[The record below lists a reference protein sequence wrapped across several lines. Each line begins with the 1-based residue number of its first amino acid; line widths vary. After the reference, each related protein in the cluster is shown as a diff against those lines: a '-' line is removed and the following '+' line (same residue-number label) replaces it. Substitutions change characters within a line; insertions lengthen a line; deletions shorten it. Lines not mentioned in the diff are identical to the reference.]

1 MNFKIDLKSIDLK
14 NISLDDIQ
22 DKLKKV
28 EKKTWIKIGVSVGAV
43 VFFLIIF
50 YGVLNPIVNKKK
62 AQLDDMNKKIEET
75 QKFNQQIKVSK
86 KKIDKIKPQYEQYS
100 TLFHS
105 RAEVEGLYQTLSE
118 FAGMNGLVI
127 SKIEKKEIK
136 EVSKAEAIA
145 KATGKKNKKKKKKK
159 KDNVKKVENV
169 AYFTIPVDFEITGN
183 FLGYIK
189 FKRQLSLSQKMLNFD
204 KESIVVLKQEDT
216 TGAIK
221 VNGTL
226 TIVGLADEFF

>member
-1 MNFKIDLKSIDLK
+1 MNFNIDLKNIDLK
-14 NISLDDIQ
+14 NISLEDIQ
-22 DKLKKV
+22 AKLKKV
-28 EKKTWIKIGVSVGAV
+28 EKKTWIKIGVSFGAV
-43 VFFLIIF
+43 IIFLIIF

-62 AQLDDMNKKIEET
+62 AQLNQMNLKIEET
-75 QKFNQQIKVSK
+75 KQFVTDIK
-86 KKIDKIKPQYEQYS
+86 KKKKQVKKMRPEYEKYS

-118 FAGMNGLVI
+118 YAAMNNLVI
-127 SKIEKKEIK
+127 SKIEKQKIEEITK
-136 EVSKAEAIA
+136 SAALEKV
-145 KATGKKNKKKKKKK
+145 GGKKKKKKK
-159 KDNVKKVENV
+159 KQKKKSVENV
-169 AYFTIPVDFEITGN
+169 AYYKIPVDFEITGN

-204 KESIVVLKQEDT
+204 NESIKVVKGKGDS

-226 TIVGLADEFF
+226 TIVGLADDFF